1 MPINNQAEI
10 TKRIPYDIN
19 TIINQLYQYRLF
31 EEKLIDALCFCD
43 KSLTNVCLINN
54 YWFNHWKKLS
64 CYEIMKL
71 KIDKNINNTNL
82 LSTFLT
88 TAFMKKNLAG
98 IYEPLDPKIDNEDIR
113 AENLN
118 NSQQICVD
126 WESEFDIISPE
137 LWNLFAPNGSINQNS
152 FINMK
157 FEFLSN
163 DANIINISDIAGYI
177 IFWNEDKE
185 KIGKFILKFENNQM
199 KMMFVQAMN
208 SGSFISF
215 YKQHLSD
222 IDEGKEKI
230 VNYTEYINN
239 IKCINK
245 SQVKLPSKNP
255 YKSPV
260 GLTNV
265 GMTCYMNSAL
275 QSLFNVKKLTNYLI
289 SLNHTIKNI
298 DMSLPLLKA
307 YLKTILHLSRKAE
320 GSKKIS
326 EFAPQH
332 FFNTIKNE
340 SEFNEL
346 AGDSYDV
353 VRHFFQKMH
362 EQLMPIKQE
371 DSSVFTK
378 YIINNPAS
386 ANNLPPNDIQNL
398 NAAINTYASHNKT
411 IIANLFYFMERS
423 ITKCSICQYS
433 TSNFNVQM
441 SIIFALEDIRQ
452 WKYKNK
458 LMEYINQNNMNN
470 MGTNN
475 NANMNNMMNYNNNM
489 NMVNNNMNMNQNSM
503 NNNNNMNMNQNSMN
517 SNNNMN
523 MNNMNMNQNSMNNN
537 NNMNMN
543 QNSMNNNN
551 NMNMNQNCQNNM
563 INNNMNMD
571 QNNMNNNNNMNMD
584 QNSMNNNNN
593 IIMNQNYQN
602 NMNMNQNSMNNN
614 NNMNMN
620 NMNNNNMNMNN
631 NMMNNI
637 NNPMNNMNNNV
648 IGPRNLGGGMYNGNM
663 LNATPNNMINNMPMP
678 NNMPNNMINN
688 MPMPNN
694 MANNMINNM
703 PNNMVN
709 NMSMPNNIG
718 NNMINCNN
726 IMIMM
731 MNQNMFMN
739 NMMQMYNMFPN
750 VEVPK
755 TVDLKDGFQH
765 YKKDNQLGGQNKLY
779 CQKCG
784 NTCDHIQSN
793 HFYTLPEYLVI
804 NLNRG
809 EGNKY
814 QVGATFDEFLD
825 LTNEV
830 QTNLDC
836 NKYRLIGVITHL
848 GPHGTGGHYIAY
860 GFLEEKNMW
869 YKFDDSR
876 VTESTF
882 DEAKTS
888 KPFDNYR
895 CDPYILFYHRLK
907 N

>member
-1 MPINNQAEI
+1 MMMSINNQAEI

-98 IYEPLDPKIDNEDIR
+98 IYEPLDQKIDNEDIR

-118 NSQQICVD
+118 NSQPICVD

-137 LWNLFAPNGSINQNS
+137 LWNLFAPNGNINQNS

-163 DANIINISDIAGYI
+163 DANIINISDIAGYV

-185 KIGKFILKFENNQM
+185 KIGKFILKFENVQM

-215 YKQHLSD
+215 YKQYLSD
-222 IDEGKEKI
+222 IDEGKEKV
-230 VNYTEYINN
+230 VNYTEFINN

-378 YIINNPAS
+378 YIINSPAL

-423 ITKCSICQYS
+423 ITKCSICGYS

-489 NMVNNNMNMNQNSM
+489 NMVNNNMNMN
-503 NNNNNMNMNQNSMN
+503 
-517 SNNNMN
+517 
-523 MNNMNMNQNSMNNN
+523 NQNSMNNN
-537 NNMNMN
+537 NNMNMD
-543 QNSMNNNN
+543 QNSMNMINN
-551 NMNMNQNCQNNM
+551 NMGMNQNCQN
-563 INNNMNMD
+563 NNNMNMD
-571 QNNMNNNNNMNMD
+571 QNNMNNNNNMGMNQNCQNNMS
-584 QNSMNNNNN
+584 NNNMSMNN
-593 IIMNQNYQN
+593 M
-602 NMNMNQNSMNNN
+602 S
-614 NNMNMN
+614 
-620 NMNNNNMNMNN
+620 NNNMNMNN
-631 NMMNNI
+631 NMMNN
-637 NNPMNNMNNNV
+637 PMNNMNNNMV
-648 IGPRNLGGGMYNGNM
+648 GPRNLGGGMFNGNM
-663 LNATPNNMINNMPMP
+663 PNTTPNNMMINMPNNIPNNMINNMS
-678 NNMPNNMINN
+678 NNMPNAA
-688 MPMPNN
+688 PNN

-703 PNNMVN
+703 PNNAVN
-709 NMSMPNNIG
+709 NMSMPNNMV
-718 NNMINCNN
+718 NNMINYNN

-739 NMMQMYNMFPN
+739 NMMQIYNMFPN

-755 TVDLKDGFQH
+755 TVDIKDGFQH

-830 QTNLDC
+830 QTNLEC
-836 NKYRLIGVITHL
+836 HKYRLIGVITHL

-882 DEAKTS
+882 NEAKTS

-895 CDPYILFYHRLK
+895 CDPYILFYHRSE

>member
-1 MPINNQAEI
+1 MMMSINNQAEI

-98 IYEPLDPKIDNEDIR
+98 IYEPLDQKIDNEDII

-163 DANIINISDIAGYI
+163 DANIINISDIAGYV

-215 YKQHLSD
+215 YKQYLSD
-222 IDEGKEKI
+222 IDEGKEKV
-230 VNYTEYINN
+230 VNYTEFINN

-378 YIINNPAS
+378 YIINNLTL

-423 ITKCSICQYS
+423 ITKCSICNYS

-489 NMVNNNMNMNQNSM
+489 NMVNNNMNMN
-503 NNNNNMNMNQNSMN
+503 
-517 SNNNMN
+517 
-523 MNNMNMNQNSMNNN
+523 NQNSMNNN
-537 NNMNMN
+537 NNMNMD
-543 QNSMNNNN
+543 QNSMNMINN
-551 NMNMNQNCQNNM
+551 NMGMNQNCQN
-563 INNNMNMD
+563 NNNMNMD
-571 QNNMNNNNNMNMD
+571 QNNMNNNNNMGMNQNCQNNMS
-584 QNSMNNNNN
+584 NNNMSMNN
-593 IIMNQNYQN
+593 M
-602 NMNMNQNSMNNN
+602 S
-614 NNMNMN
+614 
-620 NMNNNNMNMNN
+620 NNNMNMNN
-631 NMMNNI
+631 NMMNN
-637 NNPMNNMNNNV
+637 PMNNMNNNIV
-648 IGPRNLGGGMYNGNM
+648 GPRNLGGGMFNGNM
-663 LNATPNNMINNMPMP
+663 PNTTPNNMMINMPNNIPNNMINNMS
-678 NNMPNNMINN
+678 NNMPNAA
-688 MPMPNN
+688 PNN

-703 PNNMVN
+703 PNNAVN
-709 NMSMPNNIG
+709 NMSMPNNMV
-718 NNMINCNN
+718 NNMINYNN

-739 NMMQMYNMFPN
+739 NMMQIYNMFPN

-755 TVDLKDGFQH
+755 TVDIKDGFQH

-830 QTNLDC
+830 QTNLEC
-836 NKYRLIGVITHL
+836 HKYRLIGVITHL

-860 GFLEEKNMW
+860 GFLEEKKMW

>member
-1 MPINNQAEI
+1 MMMSINNQAEI

-118 NSQQICVD
+118 NSQPICVD

-137 LWNLFAPNGSINQNS
+137 LWNLFAPNGNINQNS

-215 YKQHLSD
+215 YKQYLSD
-222 IDEGKEKI
+222 IDEGKEKV
-230 VNYTEYINN
+230 VNYTEFINN

-378 YIINNPAS
+378 YTITNPAL

-423 ITKCSICQYS
+423 ITKCSICNYS

-489 NMVNNNMNMNQNSM
+489 NMVNNNMNMN
-503 NNNNNMNMNQNSMN
+503 NQNSM
-517 SNNNMN
+517 
-523 MNNMNMNQNSMNNN
+523 
-537 NNMNMN
+537 
-543 QNSMNNNN
+543 
-551 NMNMNQNCQNNM
+551 
-563 INNNMNMD
+563 
-571 QNNMNNNNNMNMD
+571 NNNNMNMD
-584 QNSMNNNNN
+584 QNSMNMINNN
-593 IIMNQNYQN
+593 MG
-602 NMNMNQNSMNNN
+602 MNQNSMNNN
-614 NNMNMN
+614 NNMGMNQNCQNNMSNNNMSMN
-620 NMNNNNMNMNN
+620 NMSNNNMNMNN
-631 NMMNNI
+631 NMMNN
-637 NNPMNNMNNNV
+637 PMNNMNNNIV
-648 IGPRNLGGGMYNGNM
+648 GPRNLGGGMFNGNM
-663 LNATPNNMINNMPMP
+663 PNTTPNNMMINMPNNIPNNMINNMS
-678 NNMPNNMINN
+678 NNMPNAA
-688 MPMPNN
+688 PNN

-703 PNNMVN
+703 PNNAVN
-709 NMSMPNNIG
+709 NMSMPNNMV
-718 NNMINCNN
+718 NNMINYNN

-739 NMMQMYNMFPN
+739 NMMQIYNMFPN

-755 TVDLKDGFQH
+755 TVDIKDGFQH

-814 QVGATFDEFLD
+814 QVGATFDEYLD

-830 QTNLDC
+830 QTNLEC
-836 NKYRLIGVITHL
+836 HKYRLIGVITHL